1 MPRDEL
7 GRLLEDLTSQLE
19 QADALD
25 EADRAALTHL
35 QNRIGSALAG
45 DGDEAEAAAPVGQ
58 ADSISDLV
66 DRFETSHPT
75 LTMTLGRIMD
85 VLNKLG
91 I

>member
-1 MPRDEL
+1 MPREAL
-7 GRLLEDLTSQLE
+7 GRLLEDLAAQLE

-25 EADRAALTHL
+25 EADRAALEQLHG
-35 QNRIGSALAG
+35 RIGAALAS
-45 DGDEAEAAAPVGQ
+45 D
-58 ADSISDLV
+58 ADSAEGSGEAVADLI

-85 VLNKLG
+85 ALNKLG

>member
-7 GRLLEDLTSQLE
+7 GRLLEDLNAQLE

-25 EADRAALTHL
+25 EADRAALAHL

-45 DGDEAEAAAPVGQ
+45 DDGDADAQVGQ
-58 ADSISDLV
+58 GDSISDLV

-85 VLNKLG
+85 ALNKLG

>member
-35 QNRIGSALAG
+35 QERIGTALAG
-45 DGDEAEAAAPVGQ
+45 DGDEAAAPAAQ

-85 VLNKLG
+85 ALNKLG

>member
-35 QNRIGSALAG
+35 QERIGTALAG
-45 DGDEAEAAAPVGQ
+45 DGDEAAAPAGQ
-58 ADSISDLV
+58 GDSISDLV

-85 VLNKLG
+85 ALNKLG

>member
-35 QNRIGSALAG
+35 QERIGTALAG
-45 DGDEAEAAAPVGQ
+45 DGDEAAAPAAQ
-58 ADSISDLV
+58 TDSISDLV

-85 VLNKLG
+85 ALNKLG